1 MPPGIPAGRRGYTL
15 IELLIVTVL
24 SVVIMGASL
33 TFVISTIQSSEGGAL
48 RQEVYRNARFIGMS
62 LERDA
67 QSTGIGI
74 VSDIRLGTLSTFNDT
89 LVMLYVPWL
98 PTEAYPYEID
108 PPSGTGPL
116 PPGGTC
122 GATCIDLLKAPDG
135 TFDIAPGDLALLQIN
150 AERRVILA
158 TMVKVLGT
166 TVELTFSPDTALFHY
181 ESGLK
186 GGVLLDRD
194 ATTVQKLQPIVYWVE
209 NEVLYRSDQ
218 LDATGDMV
226 ASPMAYNVKAW
237 EASMVFLD
245 LGEADEANPNDT
257 DYTNDFDDIL
267 GIRVST
273 TLAASRTHVAVSG
286 GQLFTRDYRFRAYP
300 RNLMYERNR

>member
-158 TMVKVLGT
+158 TMVKVMGSK
-166 TVELTFSPDTALFHY
+166 VELTFSPDTALFHY
-181 ESGLK
+181 ASGLK